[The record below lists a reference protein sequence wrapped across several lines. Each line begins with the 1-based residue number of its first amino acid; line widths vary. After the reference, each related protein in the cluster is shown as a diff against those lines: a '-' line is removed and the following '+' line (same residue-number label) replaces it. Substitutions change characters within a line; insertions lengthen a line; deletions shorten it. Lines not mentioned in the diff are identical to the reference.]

1 MLDDAQVAALQSTV
15 VWSTFALAF
24 VLGAVMNRTNFCT
37 MGAVSDIM
45 NIGDWTR
52 MRMWLC
58 SIDTAIIATQLLAAA
73 GLVDLNQSLYTGPVM
88 PLLSYLIGGFLFGFG
103 MVLASG
109 CGSKTLIRL
118 GGGSL
123 KSLVVFV
130 MLALAAYMTLRG
142 LFAPIRVNWIDQIGA
157 VQLAVGQDLPRLV
170 GGAGVGAAIRI
181 SLALV
186 VGGALI
192 VFAFASKDFRRP
204 DPMLGSLLIGA
215 AIAGLWWITGSLGY
229 VAEHPETLEEA
240 FLATNSSRPESFTFV
255 APIAYTVELL
265 LFWTDASRFV
275 SVGIAA
281 VLGMIAGSFAYA
293 LVSRNFRIEG
303 FSGAEDT
310 ANHLVGGT
318 LMGIGGVTAIGCT
331 VGQGLT
337 GLSTLAVGS
346 LVAFLSI
353 NLGAVAAL
361 YYQIWRVERMVCP
374 DAPAWIESCACPDSV
389 RAAKQQI

>member
-1 MLDDAQVAALQSTV
+1 
-15 VWSTFALAF
+15 
-24 VLGAVMNRTNFCT
+24 
-37 MGAVSDIM
+37 
-45 NIGDWTR
+45 
-52 MRMWLC
+52 
-58 SIDTAIIATQLLAAA
+58 
-73 GLVDLNQSLYTGPVM
+73 
-88 PLLSYLIGGFLFGFG
+88 
-103 MVLASG
+103 
-109 CGSKTLIRL
+109 
-118 GGGSL
+118 
-123 KSLVVFV
+123 
-130 MLALAAYMTLRG
+130 
-142 LFAPIRVNWIDQIGA
+142 
-157 VQLAVGQDLPRLV
+157 
-170 GGAGVGAAIRI
+170 
-181 SLALV
+181 
-186 VGGALI
+186 
-192 VFAFASKDFRRP
+192 
-204 DPMLGSLLIGA
+204 MLGSLLIGA

-229 VAEHPETLEEA
+229 VAEHPETLEAA

-293 LVSRNFRIEG
+293 VVSRNFRFEG

-361 YYQIWRVERMVCP
+361 YYQIWRVERMV
-374 DAPAWIESCACPDSV
+374 
-389 RAAKQQI
+389 